1 MINEATQ
8 HKRTEN
14 GQTSGATACRIPA
27 VSLLPS
33 NILSIAL
40 KLFPILPVLLSLS
53 FLFLYFLGPLRNSNL
68 CAFLLG
74 QEFGLE
80 GKGSDDHEYH
90 KDEVRTLAAA
100 SRSSFCFCS
109 KDSMDSGSVPGAI
122 VAACPKK
129 QIDDWLV
136 RSVLRKTL
144 RPSLIPSVPE
154 RTRN

>member
-1 MINEATQ
+1 MINEATR
-8 HKRTEN
+8 HERTEN

-33 NILSIAL
+33 NILSLAL
-40 KLFPILPVLLSLS
+40 KLFPVLPVLLSLS

-74 QEFGLE
+74 QEFGLKR
-80 GKGSDDHEYH
+80 KGSDDHEYH
-90 KDEVRTLAAA
+90 KHKDEVLTLAAA

-129 QIDDWLV
+129 QITIDW
-136 RSVLRKTL
+136 
-144 RPSLIPSVPE
+144 
-154 RTRN
+154 